1 MINED
6 INMKKKKFKKRQ
18 NKRGL
23 SFDPTYFIG
32 SDLKLVRYR
41 PWEMEVERRFLH

>member
-6 INMKKKKFKKRQ
+6 INAKKIKKRQ
-18 NKRGL
+18 NKMDL

-32 SDLKLVRYR
+32 SDLKLLHYR
-41 PWEMEVERRFLH
+41 PGEMEVE